1 MKVKVAMQTKS
12 GRSGKPGETMLSKPL
27 FSTRSRTR
35 RRGSALALI
44 LFLSIVILSLGAFA
58 VNLAQLQL
66 VRTELQVASD
76 ASARAA
82 NRLFANTRDL
92 AQAQARAQ
100 LVANQNSVNGRTL
113 VLRPSDF
120 ELGTSTR
127 NQLNQRYQYTPGG
140 AHPNSIQL
148 RTEMSAGSPTGPVRL
163 FLPGFLGM
171 NTANATMEA
180 RSTQVEL
187 DIALV
192 IDRSGSMAFRADQ
205 VASLPGGWTGGAPL
219 PNGFQ
224 FGHPAPN
231 PSRWRDTVAG
241 VQVFLNELNLTAQ
254 LEHVTLV
261 TYSNGA
267 SIDRVPTPNYADVM
281 SSLNVY
287 TNSFQSGHTN
297 IGGGLRAAGNAL
309 VHANAR
315 PWAVKVIVLMTDGIE
330 NTGPNSVS
338 EARRLAAD
346 GIMIFTVT
354 FAQEAN
360 QTRMR
365 QVAGAGGGNH
375 YHANDAASLSRVFRD
390 IARKM
395 PTLVTR

>member
-1 MKVKVAMQTKS
+1 MKVKVAMQTIPKLS
-12 GRSGKPGETMLSKPL
+12 GQPDAYRRHNPL
-27 FSTRSRTR
+27 LLDRSRGK
-35 RRGSALALI
+35 RRGGALVLI

-82 NRLFANTRDL
+82 SRLFANTRDL
-92 AQAQARAQ
+92 AQAQTRAQ
-100 LVANQNSVNGRTL
+100 LVANENRVNGRTL

-127 NQLNQRYQYTPGG
+127 NNLSQRYQYTPGG

-148 RTEMSAGSPTGPVRL
+148 RTEMSASAPTGPVRL

-171 NTANATMEA
+171 DTANVSMVA

-224 FGHPAPN
+224 FRHPAPN

-241 VQVFLNELNLTAQ
+241 VQVFLNELDLSAQ

-267 SIDRVPTPNYADVM
+267 SMDRVPTSNYADVM

-287 TNSFQSGHTN
+287 TQQSQSGLTN
-297 IGGGLRAAGNAL
+297 IGGGLRAAGSAL
-309 VHANAR
+309 THANAR

-330 NTGPNSVS
+330 NTGPNSVN

-346 GIMIFTVT
+346 GISIYTVT
-354 FAQEAN
+354 FSREAN
-360 QTRMR
+360 QARMS

-375 YHANDAASLSRVFRD
+375 YHADDAASLSRVFRD

-395 PTLVTR
+395 PTLVIR

>member
-1 MKVKVAMQTKS
+1 M
-12 GRSGKPGETMLSKPL
+12 
-27 FSTRSRTR
+27 
-35 RRGSALALI
+35 I
-44 LFLSIVILSLGAFA
+44 LTLGAFA

-66 VRTELQVASD
+66 VRTEMQVASD

-92 AQAQARAQ
+92 AQAQAQAQ
-100 LVANQNSVNGRTL
+100 LVANQNRVNGRTL

-127 NQLNQRYQYTPGG
+127 NNLHQRYQYTPGG
-140 AHPNSIQL
+140 AHPNSLHL
-148 RTEMSAGSPTGPVRL
+148 RTELSTNSPTGPVRF
-163 FLPGFLGM
+163 FLPGFLGL
-171 NTANATMEA
+171 NSANITMEA

-192 IDRSGSMAFRADQ
+192 IDRSGSMAFRAEQ
-205 VASLPGGWTGGAPL
+205 VAALPPGWTNGHPL
-219 PNGFQ
+219 PPGFE
-224 FGHPAPN
+224 FGHPAPD

-241 VQVFLNELNLTAQ
+241 VQVFLNELDRTAQ
-254 LEHVTLV
+254 LEHVALV
-261 TYSNGA
+261 TYSDGA
-267 SIDRVPTPNYADVM
+267 TVDRAPTANYADVM

-287 TNSFQSGHTN
+287 TNRFRSGRTN

-309 VHANAR
+309 IHANAR
-315 PWAVKVIVLMTDGIE
+315 PWAIKVIVLMTDGIE
-330 NTGPNSVS
+330 NTGPNSVN

-354 FAQEAN
+354 FALEAN
-360 QTRMR
+360 QARMR
-365 QVAGAGGGNH
+365 QVAGAGGGQH
-375 YHANDAASLSRVFRD
+375 YHATDAASLSNVFRD

-395 PTLVTR
+395 PTLVTH

>member
-1 MKVKVAMQTKS
+1 MQTKPQVS
-12 GRSGKPGETMLSKPL
+12 GQLGGALPPRQFGQN
-27 FSTRSRTR
+27 RSRSS

-44 LFLSIVILSLGAFA
+44 LFLAIMILTWGAFA
-58 VNLAQLQL
+58 VNVAQLQL

-92 AQAQARAQ
+92 AAAQAQAQ
-100 LVANQNSVNGRTL
+100 LVANQNRVNGRTL
-113 VLRPSDF
+113 VLRPEDF

-127 NQLNQRYQYTPGG
+127 NNLSQRYQYTPGG
-140 AHPNSIQL
+140 PHPNSIQL
-148 RTEMSAGSPTGPVRL
+148 RTRMAADSASGPVRL
-163 FLPGFLGM
+163 FLPGFLGV
-171 NTANATMEA
+171 NTANANMVA

-267 SIDRVPTPNYADVM
+267 TIDRVPTPNYADLM

-297 IGGGLRAAGNAL
+297 IGGGLRSAGNAL

-338 EARRLAAD
+338 EARRLASE